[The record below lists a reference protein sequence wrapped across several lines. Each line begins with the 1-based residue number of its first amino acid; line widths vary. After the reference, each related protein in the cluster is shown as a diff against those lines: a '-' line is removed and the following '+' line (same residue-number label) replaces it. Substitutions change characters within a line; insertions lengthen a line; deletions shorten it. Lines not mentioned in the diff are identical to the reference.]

1 MKIEREYWNTD
12 RAAIFAGMCLLTI
25 ATGFV
30 TYAAS
35 QIGFFA
41 HDMRM
46 AKDTLKGSETIVQST
61 CSHAGEKTGSYLAV
75 ACTPKTTG
83 TDPKSL

>member
-1 MKIEREYWNTD
+1 MKIERENWNTD

-46 AKDTLKGSETIVQST
+46 AKEIIKGSETLFQST
-61 CSHAGEKTGSYLAV
+61 CDDRGEKARIYHAV
-75 ACTPKTTG
+75 ACTSKTPD
-83 TDPKSL
+83 TDQKPL